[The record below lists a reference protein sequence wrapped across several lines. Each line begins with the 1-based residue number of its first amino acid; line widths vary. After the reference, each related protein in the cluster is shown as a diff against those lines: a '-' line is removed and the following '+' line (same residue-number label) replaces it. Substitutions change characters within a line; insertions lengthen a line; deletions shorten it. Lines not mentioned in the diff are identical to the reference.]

1 MLYGHNI
8 VNDGMFATLHSFEDP
23 AFFAANEAFY
33 VYIPGHI
40 LTYRVAAAYEYDDR
54 HILNSFDFADSVVRE
69 NYFASVL
76 APDDLQANV
85 REGIALNA
93 ESKLVQLSTC
103 RSAFTSDPVRYLVT
117 GRCV

>member
-1 MLYGHNI
+1 
-8 VNDGMFATLHSFEDP
+8 MFATLHSFEDP

-54 HILNSFDFADSVVRE
+54 HILNSFDFADSVVRTRT
-69 NYFASVL
+69 NFASVL

-93 ESKLVQLSTC
+93 DRQVVQLNTV
-103 RSAFTSDPVRYLVT
+103 PIGLHE
-117 GRCV
+117 

>member
-1 MLYGHNI
+1 
-8 VNDGMFATLHSFEDP
+8 MFTFL
-23 AFFAANEAFY
+23 
-33 VYIPGHI
+33 
-40 LTYRVAAAYEYDDR
+40 AYEYDDR
-54 HILNSFDFADSVVRE
+54 HILNSFDFTDSVVRE

-117 GRCV
+117 GVLVDDQTTAAA